1 MRTDAAQRL
10 SDETDLAAAIT
21 DGDLEL
27 HYQPVIDL
35 ATGRPTG
42 AEALVRWRRQGHGL
56 VRPDLFIPLAE
67 ECGLIVDLGRWVLRR
82 ACLDAQDW
90 ATTVPAL
97 ATGRVNV
104 NVSTRQLVHPHFLDD
119 VRAALTDSGLPVSR
133 LVLEITES
141 ALIEDREHTLGVL
154 AVLRG
159 MGLRLALDDF
169 GTGYSSLSWLQNLPA
184 DVLKIDKSFIDPV
197 TGPGRGTALAEVVL
211 KLAEVA
217 GLQTVAEGIETA
229 EQAEALR
236 QLGCQYAQGYLW
248 SRPLPLDAL
257 AAQLSGPPTPRQRQT
272 ERRWVHPSLRPDPGW
287 TTSCRAGTPGRRACT
302 PPDRHELLLRGAL
315 DEDPDT
321 PRAEVEQVALVEV
334 TGARVERV
342 TPRGR
347 CRHLDVLPGPVVH
360 HPSRRPEAVADV
372 TVTGPLVNERHGS
385 LPAGRPATAAAP
397 HRARGPARCRTVVSP
412 ALAGRG
418 RDHRRVRPVVRV
430 LVAGQ
435 HRCASARPQAV
446 RPQPRVSA
454 VNRSEQRPVVTRI
467 GCRAAGELLVV
478 RSGDVASRAGLGSRA
493 SRAPRSPYAL
503 RGPRTR

>member
-1 MRTDAAQRL
+1 VLAALSGPLQVGGQRLPIAASVGVCVIDSEHAAVSHYPAAVLRDADAALRVAKREGKGRVAVFDSAMRTDAAQRL

-42 AEALVRWRRQGHGL
+42 AEALVRWRRKGHGL

-119 VRAALTDSGLPVSR
+119 VRAALADSGLPVER

-154 AVLRG
+154 AALRG

-169 GTGYSSLSWLQNLPA
+169 GTGYSSLSWLQDLPA

-197 TGPGRGTALAEVVL
+197 TGPGHGTALAEVVL

-236 QLGCQYAQGYLW
+236 QLGCQFAQGYLW
-248 SRPLPLDAL
+248 SRPLPLAAL
-257 AAQLSGPPTPRQRQT
+257 SALLCGHQAPGLTGTGAGVGAPLTCASSTAGAA
-272 ERRWVHPSLRPDPGW
+272 
-287 TTSCRAGTPGRRACT
+287 PGR
-302 PPDRHELLLRGAL
+302 
-315 DEDPDT
+315 
-321 PRAEVEQVALVEV
+321 
-334 TGARVERV
+334 
-342 TPRGR
+342 
-347 CRHLDVLPGPVVH
+347 
-360 HPSRRPEAVADV
+360 
-372 TVTGPLVNERHGS
+372 
-385 LPAGRPATAAAP
+385 
-397 HRARGPARCRTVVSP
+397 
-412 ALAGRG
+412 
-418 RDHRRVRPVVRV
+418 
-430 LVAGQ
+430 
-435 HRCASARPQAV
+435 
-446 RPQPRVSA
+446 
-454 VNRSEQRPVVTRI
+454 
-467 GCRAAGELLVV
+467 
-478 RSGDVASRAGLGSRA
+478 
-493 SRAPRSPYAL
+493 
-503 RGPRTR
+503 

>member
-1 MRTDAAQRL
+1 VIDSEHAAVPHYPAAVLRDADAALRSAKHGGRGRVAVFDSAMRTDAAQRL

-119 VRAALTDSGLPVSR
+119 VRAALADSGLPVER

-154 AVLRG
+154 AALRG

-169 GTGYSSLSWLQNLPA
+169 GTGYSSLSWLQDLPA

-197 TGPGRGTALAEVVL
+197 TGPGQGTALARSSSSWPRWPVCRRSPR
-211 KLAEVA
+211 A
-217 GLQTVAEGIETA
+217 
-229 EQAEALR
+229 
-236 QLGCQYAQGYLW
+236 
-248 SRPLPLDAL
+248 SRPSSRPTRCASW
-257 AAQLSGPPTPRQRQT
+257 AAST
-272 ERRWVHPSLRPDPGW
+272 
-287 TTSCRAGTPGRRACT
+287 RRATC
-302 PPDRHELLLRGAL
+302 GA
-315 DEDPDT
+315 D
-321 PRAEVEQVALVEV
+321 
-334 TGARVERV
+334 
-342 TPRGR
+342 
-347 CRHLDVLPGPVVH
+347 
-360 HPSRRPEAVADV
+360 PSRSTSWHCGRADRRRL
-372 TVTGPLVNERHGS
+372 GPW
-385 LPAGRPATAAAP
+385 AAK
-397 HRARGPARCRTVVSP
+397 
-412 ALAGRG
+412 ALAGR
-418 RDHRRVRPVVRV
+418 
-430 LVAGQ
+430 Q
-435 HRCASARPQAV
+435 ARPALTY
-446 RPQPRVSA
+446 RP
-454 VNRSEQRPVVTRI
+454 
-467 GCRAAGELLVV
+467 
-478 RSGDVASRAGLGSRA
+478 
-493 SRAPRSPYAL
+493 
-503 RGPRTR
+503 